1 MTIAAIQSELIVD
14 ASASSIA
21 AENSR
26 EQGASTKRYGP
37 MQALAR
43 EAFRTRTTTKAKFGG
58 YRSCLPTTW
67 SGLLLRKPDHP
78 ALAHAP
84 LPKRG
89 TRIRLDTCYSLWFS
103 AGTSAIV
110 IAIIAQPIV
119 GPWRPYRLPKERYDL
134 APSCGP

>member
-1 MTIAAIQSELIVD
+1 MD

-26 EQGASTKRYGP
+26 EHGASTKTIRPNAGP
-37 MQALAR
+37 GTRSVQDADDTKGKVRRIPFVLADHVVWLASSQAGPSSIGA
-43 EAFRTRTTTKAKFGG
+43 
-58 YRSCLPTTW
+58 SP
-67 SGLLLRKPDHP
+67 LL
-78 ALAHAP
+78 
-84 LPKRG
+84 KRG
-89 TRIRLDTCYSLWFS
+89 TRIPLDTCYSLWFS
-103 AGTSAIV
+103 ARTSAIV